1 MPMQQNKLFQCE
13 DCQCRLQLSEW
24 PDGKFGYIAT
34 ELCDYTL
41 KAWLLDQ
48 AEADLVAVG
57 LVRDLLEG
65 LYHLHGEEVL
75 HRDLKV
81 CWLC

>member
-1 MPMQQNKLFQCE
+1 MQRYKQFQFE
-13 DCQCRLQLSEW
+13 GCQYCLQLSEW

-41 KAWLLDQ
+41 KAWLLDH
-48 AEADLVAVG
+48 AEADLDAVTVG

-65 LYHLHGEEVL
+65 LFHLHREEIL

-81 CWLC
+81 CWL